1 MIDAC
6 AQGPAD
12 ATSSA
17 RPQNPRRDGLLLGRG
32 SPAFALVLRSGTGR
46 DQHRHLNRVRARLQ
60 RSSAG
65 GSWPPPSAKW
75 SPVWRR
81 PPSRGGSVHPSSR
94 SASCGKCRRPG
105 WETQLHAWI
114 FSAGCFRVRG
124 LSRRLRSGGDRRG
137 REGCRRACGWRR
149 GGMGGCRGR
158 FCGGGGKAVGVGRVA
173 HRTLQQFYAS
183 VRRRSSPAAGVHPTM
198 DGLVFLAR
206 SRAPCPGI
214 RWTPESS
221 ACASPPFG
229 LPIDNH
235 VRDDSATRSSRL
247 TGQP

>member
-105 WETQLHAWI
+105 WETQLHAVD
-114 FSAGCFRVRG
+114 FQRRVFQSEGLVAPLEKRRRSTGTGGLPASLWVAERG
-124 LSRRLRSGGDRRG
+124 YGRLSRPFLR
-137 REGCRRACGWRR
+137 GWRE
-149 GGMGGCRGR
+149 
-158 FCGGGGKAVGVGRVA
+158 GGGGR
-173 HRTLQQFYAS
+173 
-183 VRRRSSPAAGVHPTM
+183 
-198 DGLVFLAR
+198 
-206 SRAPCPGI
+206 
-214 RWTPESS
+214 
-221 ACASPPFG
+221 
-229 LPIDNH
+229 
-235 VRDDSATRSSRL
+235 
-247 TGQP
+247 